1 MKTITINT
9 GAAWGASVS
18 SWQDG
23 DIFRETNADTVST
36 SFADR
41 LGYLKAQSDASG
53 KLAADQTWAGSNEFD
68 TGTGV
73 GAKTISVTGDGDFAL
88 ENGGGLRVAT
98 GTEGVRASSS
108 EFVVKPLCEAI
119 FEGPIRL
126 DGNSFSAS
134 QETLADANASL
145 TGVLIH
151 RVPQLTANRTYTL
164 PSGTLGQL
172 SLLKRTRTADAF
184 TAALN
189 DGVGAIGT
197 ISASSAGWILAMCTA
212 GTTWVVVAW
221 GGTVTGISTST

>member
-1 MKTITINT
+1 MKTLTINT
-9 GAAWGASVS
+9 AAGWGAGVRSFL
-18 SWQDG
+18 DG
-23 DIFRETNADTVST
+23 DIFRESNIDLSAGDI
-36 SFADR
+36 ADR

-68 TGTGV
+68 TGTGG
-73 GAKTISVTGDGDFAL
+73 GAKTISVTGDGDFVL
-88 ENGGGLRVAT
+88 ENGGGLQVASGSDGGQWT
-98 GTEGVRASSS
+98 ASA
-108 EFVVKPLCEAI
+108 FTTNADCDAQFNGILEAA
-119 FEGPIRL
+119 GRL
-126 DGNSFSAS
+126 IAASVSLSDASA
-134 QETLADANASL
+134 AL

-164 PSGTLGQL
+164 PSGAAGQL
-172 SLLKRTRTADAF
+172 ALLKRTRTADAF

-189 DGVGAIGT
+189 DGGGAIGT